1 MKKWFTESV
10 CLGGFFVCL
19 LKVFKVY
26 SWLLHYFPSLLFVLG
41 ILKIFVLLTHLTDL
55 TIIHIIS
62 LFAHELL
69 LHNQELNNQNMHLG

>member
-1 MKKWFTESV
+1 M
-10 CLGGFFVCL
+10 
-19 LKVFKVY
+19 
-26 SWLLHYFPSLLFVLG
+26 
-41 ILKIFVLLTHLTDL
+41 FVLLTHLTNL